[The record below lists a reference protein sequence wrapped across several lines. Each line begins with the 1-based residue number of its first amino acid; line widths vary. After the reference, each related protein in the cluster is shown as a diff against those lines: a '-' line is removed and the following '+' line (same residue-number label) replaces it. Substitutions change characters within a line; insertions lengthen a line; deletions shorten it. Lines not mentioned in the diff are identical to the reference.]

1 MIASSNTAASVKF
14 LIAVDNEEA
23 LFALRELLER
33 KGYQVVTASTGT
45 EALKKIEAELPDLAL
60 LDVVM
65 PGLDGYQ
72 VTKAV
77 KADALL
83 RYIPVVLCTSKDDLE
98 DILKGLENGA
108 DDYVKKPYRQE
119 ELIARVHAA
128 LRTRA
133 LYLELQ
139 RSEAANREL
148 SHKVGERYSFAHI
161 IGKSSAMQAVYDLIE
176 KVSASHLP
184 VLITGESGTGK
195 ELVASALHYQSPRKN
210 RPFMI
215 QNCSAFNEQLLESEL
230 FGHVKGAFTGA
241 IRDKQGLFEAAD
253 GGTFFLDELGEM
265 SPALQ
270 VKLLRVLQDGT
281 FTPVGGTKPKKVDV
295 RIVAATNRNVDE
307 MVAKGSFREDLYYR
321 LNVVNI
327 KLPPLRERKVDI
339 PLLVDYFLE
348 QYVKRHGGEKKL
360 LSTDALLVLAD
371 YGWPGNIRELQNE
384 LERLIVMSG
393 KDTQIT
399 ADLIS
404 PRITQGIS
412 VGESASAAE
421 GKLKDAI
428 EKLEREMIR
437 SSMERNGGNKSEVS
451 RELGI
456 SRSNLIAK
464 VQAYGLEKSA
474 K

>member
-1 MIASSNTAASVKF
+1 MNASSNTAASVKI
-14 LIAVDNEEA
+14 LIADDNEEA

-210 RPFMI
+210 RPFVI

-321 LNVVNI
+321 LNVVNV